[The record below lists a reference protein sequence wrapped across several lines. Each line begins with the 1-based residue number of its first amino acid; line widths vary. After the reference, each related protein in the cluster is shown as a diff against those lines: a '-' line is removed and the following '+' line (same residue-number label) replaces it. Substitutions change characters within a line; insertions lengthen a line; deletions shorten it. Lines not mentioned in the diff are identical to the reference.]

1 MTRLF
6 LGVDGGATKTQ
17 AAIVD
22 EGGRLLGVGSSGP
35 SNFDD
40 VGKAQ
45 AQLNV
50 SAAVSAARHMA
61 GMDAPPLPGL
71 SAGEVSAA
79 FLGLA
84 GVVADADR
92 AIVQEIGRALPLVAD
107 GRVGIDHDCR
117 VALAGGLSGRPGIV
131 LIAGTGSACYGRNA
145 AGEEW
150 RAGGWGH
157 LISDEGSS
165 YWLGVRAMQAAVR
178 AFDGRIAFSVLQHRV
193 LAQLGLSH
201 MNEIMHHL
209 HVGGMAPA
217 EIAALAPLV
226 TEAAREGDEVARTMI
241 QEGAQALAGYVV
253 AVSQRLGFVD
263 AAPEVAL
270 VGGLIQAGDIFLQ
283 PLRQAIQERLPQAR
297 PTFPEMPPVL
307 GACLLALQM
316 DGITV
321 DEAVVKALREGAA
334 RLRQG

>member
-6 LGVDGGATKTQ
+6 LGIDGGATKTQ

-22 EGGRLLGVGSSGP
+22 ERGRLLGVGSSGS
-35 SNFDD
+35 SNFGD

-45 AQLNV
+45 AQVNV
-50 SAAVSAARHMA
+50 GQATAAARHVA
-61 GMDAPPLPGL
+61 GVEAPPW
-71 SAGEVSAA
+71 SAA

-84 GVVADADR
+84 GVVSDADR
-92 AIVQEIGRALPLVAD
+92 AIVQDIAQALALGAT
-107 GRVGIDHDCR
+107 GRVGVDHDCR

-145 AGEEW
+145 AAEEW

-165 YWLGVRAMQAAVR
+165 YWFGVRAMQAAVR
-178 AFDGRIAFSVLQHRV
+178 AFDGRIAFSSLQKQV
-193 LAQLGLSH
+193 LAHLGLSH
-201 MNEIMHHL
+201 MNEILHHL
-209 HVGGMAPA
+209 HVDGMAPA

-226 TEAAREGDEVARTMI
+226 MEAARDGDEVALALIR
-241 QEGAQALAGYVV
+241 EGAQALADCVFAV
-253 AVSQRLGFVD
+253 ARRLGFVG

-270 VGGLIQAGDIFLQ
+270 VGGLLQAGDIFLQ
-283 PLRQAIQERLPQAR
+283 PLQQAIQDRLPHAR
-297 PTFPEMPPVL
+297 LTFPEMPPVL

-316 DGITV
+316 DGIVV
-321 DEAVVKALREGAA
+321 DEAVVQALHQGAA
-334 RLRQG
+334 RLHQGLL

>member
-22 EGGRLLGVGSSGP
+22 EGGRLLGVGSGGP

-40 VGKAQ
+40 VGQAQ
-45 AQLNV
+45 AQANV
-50 SAAVSAARHMA
+50 LQATAAALRMA
-61 GMDAPPLPGL
+61 EVDAPPG
-71 SAGEVSAA
+71 AGEVSAA

-84 GVVADADR
+84 GVVSDADR
-92 AIVQEIGRALPLVAD
+92 AIVQEIGRALALAAG
-107 GRVGIDHDCR
+107 GRVGVDHDCR

-145 AGEEW
+145 AGEAW

-165 YWLGVRAMQAAVR
+165 YWLGVRAMQTAVR
-178 AFDGRIAFSVLQHRV
+178 AFDGRIAASMLQQRV
-193 LAQLGLSH
+193 LAQLGLAH

-209 HVGGMAPA
+209 HVVGMTPA

-226 TEAAREGDEVARTMI
+226 TEAARGGDQIARALI
-241 QEGAQALAGYVV
+241 GEGARALADCIF

-263 AAPEVAL
+263 VAPEVAL
-270 VGGLIQAGDIFLQ
+270 VGGLLQAGDIFVE
-283 PLRQAIQERLPQAR
+283 PLRQAIQDRLPHAR
-297 PTFPEMPPVL
+297 PIFAEMPPVL
-307 GACLLALQM
+307 GACLLALQI
-316 DGITV
+316 DGIAV
-321 DEAVVKALREGAA
+321 DERVAQALHDGAV
-334 RLRQG
+334 RLRQGLP